1 VRVRATVWATHTH
14 NETTPPR
21 AFIITCAVHT
31 YLGALVD
38 LLDQA
43 QDVLLGVLAV
53 GGLAHD
59 QQVLVGS
66 LSVRDVHGHLQCAA
80 HEQTTHI
87 SAQLAHCV
95 VC

>member
-1 VRVRATVWATHTH
+1 VWATHTH

-21 AFIITCAVHT
+21 AFIITCADGT

-43 QDVLLGVLAV
+43 EDVLLSVLAV

-59 QQVLVGS
+59 QQVLVGG
-66 LSVRDVHGHLQCAA
+66 LGVGDVDGHLQ
-80 HEQTTHI
+80 
-87 SAQLAHCV
+87 
-95 VC
+95 